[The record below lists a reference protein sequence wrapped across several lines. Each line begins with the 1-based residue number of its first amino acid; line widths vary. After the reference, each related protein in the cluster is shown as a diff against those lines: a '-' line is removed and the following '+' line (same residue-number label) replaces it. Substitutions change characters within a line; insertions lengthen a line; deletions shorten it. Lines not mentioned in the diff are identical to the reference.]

1 MNLGP
6 AATGVVEGTLVVTMV
21 VGVAASWA
29 GCPVEDRLSV
39 EPVEVSEVCFCD
51 GTEEA
56 AAIDRFRQAGL
67 RNLPVR

>member
-29 GCPVEDRLSV
+29 GCLVEDFVSV
-39 EPVEVSEVCFCD
+39 APLGVSEGCFCD
-51 GTEEA
+51 GTEEE
-56 AAIDRFRQAGL
+56 AAIDRFR
-67 RNLPVR
+67 